1 MDVSKRRPRRTR
13 ARGGSRPDLA
23 RAERERAERAQ
34 TGGERPRDEA
44 PGAASET
51 THGNAPARTVTI
63 VGIPM
68 DLGQSRRGVDM
79 GPSATRY
86 AGLDAQ
92 LRRLGYSTENLGNLH
107 IPDRDTLPA
116 EGGMAYLDAAAEACS
131 RIYEVARAAA
141 GRGSFP
147 LFLGGDHSLAV
158 GTVSGVTE
166 REPTGVLW
174 IDAHADMNTPETS
187 PSGNLHGMPLATL
200 LGYGVDEMVNV
211 GRPGAKL
218 EPGDVVLLGTRS
230 IDPGEREIIH
240 RTGVAVYTMRE
251 IDERGLSV
259 VVREALMRLAH
270 RPRLHVSLDLDVL
283 DPGEAPGVGTPVSGG
298 LTYREAHLLMEIV
311 AESERV
317 ASAEVVE
324 INPILDNGNRTA
336 RLACGLISSLLG
348 KSIL

>member
-1 MDVSKRRPRRTR
+1 MDAPKRRRRRTS
-13 ARGGSRPDLA
+13 ARRPSLDAGARPSRRSAHDAPRSGRDLA
-23 RAERERAERAQ
+23 DA
-34 TGGERPRDEA
+34 
-44 PGAASET
+44 
-51 THGNAPARTVTI
+51 APAPRAKTVTV

-92 LRRLGYSTENLGNLH
+92 LRRLGYQTENLGNLH

-116 EGGMAYLDAAAEACS
+116 EGGMAYLEAAVEACS
-131 RIYEVARAAA
+131 RIYDTARDAVA
-141 GRGSFP
+141 RGSFP

-158 GTVSGVTE
+158 GTIAGVTE
-166 REPTGVLW
+166 EEPTGVLW

-187 PSGNLHGMPLATL
+187 PSGNLHGMPLAAL
-200 LGYGVDEMVNV
+200 LGHGDRALVDV
-211 GRPGAKL
+211 GRHGAKL
-218 EPGDVVLLGTRS
+218 DPGDVVLIGLRS
-230 IDPGEREIIH
+230 IDPGERELIR
-240 RTGVAVYTMRE
+240 RTGVGAYTMRE
-251 IDERGLSV
+251 LDERGVSV
-259 VVREALMRLAH
+259 VLREALVRLAH
-270 RPRLHVSLDLDVL
+270 RQRLHVSLDMDVL

-311 AESERV
+311 AESGRV

-348 KSIL
+348 QSIL

>member
-1 MDVSKRRPRRTR
+1 MAASKRRARPRRTAKAALDDPGR
-13 ARGGSRPDLA
+13 RPKDA
-23 RAERERAERAQ
+23 VERA
-34 TGGERPRDEA
+34 RDEA
-44 PGAASET
+44 AQPSTGLFVPAARSK
-51 THGNAPARTVTI
+51 TVTV

-92 LRRLGYSTENLGNLH
+92 LRRLGYATENLGNLH

-116 EGGMAYLDAAAEACS
+116 EGGMAYLAAAAEACGRVYDVS
-131 RIYEVARAAA
+131 RAAVAR
-141 GRGSFP
+141 RSFP

-158 GTVSGVTE
+158 GTIGGVTE
-166 REPTGVLW
+166 AEPTGVLW

-187 PSGNLHGMPLATL
+187 PSGNLHGMPLAAL
-200 LGYGVDEMVNV
+200 LGYGVDELVNV
-211 GRPGAKL
+211 GRRGAKL
-218 EPGDVVLLGTRS
+218 DPGDVVLLGLRS
-230 IDPGEREIIH
+230 IDPGERELLH
-240 RTGVAVYTMRE
+240 QTGVGVYTMRE
-251 IDERGLSV
+251 LDERGVSV
-259 VVREALMRLAH
+259 VVREALVRLAH
-270 RPRLHVSLDLDVL
+270 RQRLHVSLDMDVL
-283 DPGEAPGVGTPVSGG
+283 DPGEAPGVGTPVAGG

>member
-1 MDVSKRRPRRTR
+1 M
-13 ARGGSRPDLA
+13 
-23 RAERERAERAQ
+23 
-34 TGGERPRDEA
+34 
-44 PGAASET
+44 AANPSN
-51 THGNAPARTVTI
+51 GLLPAPASNDTVTV

-116 EGGMAYLDAAAEACS
+116 EGGMAFLGAAAEACA
-131 RIYEVARAAA
+131 RIYDVARAAVA
-141 GRGSFP
+141 RGNFP
-147 LFLGGDHSLAV
+147 LFLGGDHSLAL
-158 GTVSGVTE
+158 GTIGGVTE
-166 REPTGVLW
+166 AEPTGVLW

-187 PSGNLHGMPLATL
+187 PSGNLHGMPLAAL
-200 LGYGVDEMVNV
+200 LGYGDAQMVDV

-218 EPGDVVLLGTRS
+218 DPGDVVLIGLRS
-230 IDPGEREIIH
+230 IDPGERELIR
-240 RTGVAVYTMRE
+240 RTGVGVYTMRQL
-251 IDERGLSV
+251 DERGVSV
-259 VVREALMRLAH
+259 VVREALVRLAH
-270 RPRLHVSLDLDVL
+270 RPRLHVSLDMDVL

-311 AESERV
+311 AESGRV

-324 INPILDNGNRTA
+324 INPILDHGNQTA

-348 KSIL
+348 QSIL